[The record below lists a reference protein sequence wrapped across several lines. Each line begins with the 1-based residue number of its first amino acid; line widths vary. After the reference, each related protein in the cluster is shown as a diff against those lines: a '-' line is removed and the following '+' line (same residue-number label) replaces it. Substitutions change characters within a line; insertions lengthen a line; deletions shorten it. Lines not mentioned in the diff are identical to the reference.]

1 MSHQKLTADQMNLL
15 YNMADGVILLSSAE
29 GWGLSLTEA
38 MLTSTPFIANVTGG
52 MQDQMRFVDEKG
64 EWYTPNPNVPSNH
77 RKTYTEC
84 GEWALPVFP
93 TNLSLV
99 GSPRTPYIYDD
110 RCSFEDAALQI
121 KALYDM
127 GDKERK
133 RIGKLGLEWAL
144 SEEAGF
150 TAKIMAD
157 RVAEG
162 FEETF
167 KIFKPKK
174 KFTLTRDTEISKKVL
189 NHKLI
194 Y

>member
-1 MSHQKLTADQMNLL
+1 
-15 YNMADGVILLSSAE
+15 
-29 GWGLSLTEA
+29 
-38 MLTSTPFIANVTGG
+38 
-52 MQDQMRFVDEKG
+52 MQDQMRFVDENG
-64 EWYTPNPNVPSNH
+64 DWYTPNPNVPSNH

-93 TNLSLV
+93 TSISLV
-99 GSPRTPYIYDD
+99 GSPKTPYIYDD
-110 RCSFEDAALQI
+110 RCSAEDAALQI

-133 RIGKLGLEWAL
+133 RIGKLGMEWAL
-144 SEEAGF
+144 SKEAGF
-150 TAKIMAD
+150 TSQTMAD
-157 RVAEG
+157 RISEG

-167 KIFKPKK
+167 KKFKPKSKFSFTGDDEKDTK
-174 KFTLTRDTEISKKVL
+174 KL